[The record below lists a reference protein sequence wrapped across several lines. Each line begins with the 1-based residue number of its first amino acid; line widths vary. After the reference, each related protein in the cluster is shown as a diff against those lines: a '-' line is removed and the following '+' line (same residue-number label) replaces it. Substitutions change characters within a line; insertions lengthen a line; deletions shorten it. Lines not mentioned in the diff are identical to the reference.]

1 MQHQNIEARVVSL
14 TQELIRAST
23 PAGDDNGA
31 QQLLMPR
38 LEAMGFEN
46 LVVPSSGCN
55 NLLSI
60 RGSGAKTFAFA
71 GHTDVV
77 PPGDG
82 WSVDPYA
89 GSRVNDA
96 IIGRGVADMKGA
108 VAAFVIALEDFLSSN
123 PGTELPIVLLIAG
136 DEETRSKG
144 TPDMLQTLADR
155 GIQIEWCLVGEPSS
169 TDQVGDCVRVGRRGS
184 VGGNVKFLGVQG
196 HVAYSHLVKNP
207 IHASAQ
213 FISELINLDFDS
225 AIPLEVPS
233 DRDDGW
239 PRTSCQV
246 TNQSGG
252 SGAMNVVPSE
262 ADLDFDIRFRPP
274 HTRESLKETI
284 EVLLREIDFPYE
296 ITWRNGMIPYDSK
309 PGVLLE
315 SVTESINAVRG
326 ILPQLSRDGGS
337 SDGRFVAAAGAEVV
351 ECGPSNATI
360 HKVDESLTV
369 SQLVEMVA
377 VYTEILASMNR
388 AVT

>member
-1 MQHQNIEARVVSL
+1 MQHQSIEARVVSL

-38 LEAMGFEN
+38 LKAIGFEN
-46 LVVPSSGCN
+46 LVVPSLGCN

-60 RGSGAKTFAFA
+60 RGSGARTFAFA

-82 WSVDPYA
+82 WSLDPFA
-89 GSRVNDA
+89 GSIVNDA
-96 IIGRGVADMKGA
+96 IVGRGVADMKGA

-123 PGTELPIVLLIAG
+123 PDAKLPIVLLIAG

-144 TPDMLQTLADR
+144 TPDMLQTLADQ

-207 IHASAQ
+207 IHASAR
-213 FISELINLDFDS
+213 FITKLTDLDFDR
-225 AIPLEVPS
+225 AIPPEVPS
-233 DRDDGW
+233 DRNDGW
-239 PRTSCQV
+239 PQTEFQT
-246 TNQSGG
+246 TNNLGR
-252 SGAMNVVPSE
+252 SGALNVVPSE

-284 EVLLREIDFPYE
+284 EVILREIDFPYE
-296 ITWRNGMIPYDSK
+296 IKWRNGFIPYDSK

-315 SVTESINAVRG
+315 SVTESIKAARG
-326 ILPQLSRDGGS
+326 ILPRLSRGGGT

-360 HKVDESLTV
+360 HKKDESLPV
-369 SQLVEMVA
+369 SQLVEMVG

-388 AVT
+388 VVK